1 MSSIYSHVQ
10 SKNHIILKQENKLV
24 ILLTYVFEIYL
35 LKSIPIKKYFTI
47 LVYVSLYKV
56 KTIWFNKL

>member
-56 KTIWFNKL
+56 KTI